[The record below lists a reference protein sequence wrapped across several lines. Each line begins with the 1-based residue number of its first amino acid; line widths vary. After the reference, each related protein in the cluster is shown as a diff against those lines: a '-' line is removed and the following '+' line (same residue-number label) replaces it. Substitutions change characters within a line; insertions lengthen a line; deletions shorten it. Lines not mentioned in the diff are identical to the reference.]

1 MASVEDIYLFRHA
14 VYRDVAYELQL
25 PSERSQLHTAAISIA
40 EQFFT
45 NELHLVAAELATH
58 AHRAQ
63 QGASAELLDQLAQTE
78 FKYLLMQLEHEFQRA
93 QWQTVTDIAAHART
107 CAGYNEAKHG
117 KVCQMQARA
126 LENMG
131 RRLEAESTWLEIAE
145 HGKEVNNSED
155 VVAGLCGAG
164 LCRIVLGRHDEA
176 AEVFASAKAYAGG
189 NTALRAQVLMDMSML
204 SNNQGD
210 FAEHERLLFEAL
222 QLIGDA
228 DSKLKTGIRGNIAN
242 MYANTNRRP
251 KAIRELVKLLAEFE
265 ELGDTRGVAT
275 ANANLGRQLM
285 LEGDFEQAIG
295 HLERAIELA
304 TEIGIQRSVAFALAN
319 LAEIKLRTGDLDTG
333 RVSAEQACALADE
346 QGLPLYHAA
355 YTCTLA
361 MSHLLV
367 GHETLANE
375 LVENA
380 RAEFVSVHGESFIP
394 EYCNPVRLRIA
405 ASQAVSMPV
414 PGRKTSRLKAT
425 KPSLSWLP
433 VMEAMLR
440 ELEQSRDQRGPTANP
455 QLIEAI
461 ETGHALLAELRAAI
475 AEKRPA
481 LVFRGYRPA
490 ELSHEVRSALVQRMT
505 EHETHLLHKLH
516 PALWSALAGQ
526 GQQ

>member
-58 AHRAQ
+58 AHLAQ

-107 CAGYNEAKHG
+107 CVGYNEAKHG

-155 VVAGLCGAG
+155 IVAGLCGAG

-176 AEVFASAKAYAGG
+176 TEVFASAKAYAGG

-228 DSKLKTGIRGNIAN
+228 DSKLKTGIRGWAALVTTLLKLSQHDFHDGQPRRRRFGCLQPGCLSPGHGHRYGLRCGYSKANGIAVF
-242 MYANTNRRP
+242 RD
-251 KAIRELVKLLAEFE
+251 E
-265 ELGDTRGVAT
+265 
-275 ANANLGRQLM
+275 
-285 LEGDFEQAIG
+285 
-295 HLERAIELA
+295 
-304 TEIGIQRSVAFALAN
+304 ALA
-319 LAEIKLRTGDLDTG
+319 
-333 RVSAEQACALADE
+333 
-346 QGLPLYHAA
+346 
-355 YTCTLA
+355 
-361 MSHLLV
+361 
-367 GHETLANE
+367 
-375 LVENA
+375 
-380 RAEFVSVHGESFIP
+380 VH
-394 EYCNPVRLRIA
+394 
-405 ASQAVSMPV
+405 
-414 PGRKTSRLKAT
+414 
-425 KPSLSWLP
+425 
-433 VMEAMLR
+433 
-440 ELEQSRDQRGPTANP
+440 RD
-455 QLIEAI
+455 
-461 ETGHALLAELRAAI
+461 ELRAC
-475 AEKRPA
+475 
-481 LVFRGYRPA
+481 VFD
-490 ELSHEVRSALVQRMT
+490 
-505 EHETHLLHKLH
+505 
-516 PALWSALAGQ
+516 
-526 GQQ
+526 